1 MFITLITP
9 LIILFSYVLFND
21 EIFNKFSFLIT
32 STGYLAI
39 VYLTIV
45 LIIPIINFQNDS
57 FNTKN
62 IGVSAFYL
70 SFLHLLLYIY
80 DNNFELSFL
89 FEDLVYRNYITSG
102 YIAFILFLPMYLT
115 SFSFFKNIFSNWRKI
130 HKIIYLMWYVCTLSW
145 PKNVFIGLGQAKR
158 GPGPHIQKREHVKGQ
173 RYAKP
178 FRPTTCKR

>member
-1 MFITLITP
+1 MFTTLITP
-9 LIILFSYVLFND
+9 LIILLSYSFFND

-39 VYLTIV
+39 VYLTTV
-45 LIIPIINFQNDS
+45 LAIPLINFKNNI

-89 FEDLVYRNYITSG
+89 FEDLIYRNYITSG
-102 YIAFILFLPMYLT
+102 YIAFILLLPMYFT
-115 SFSFFKNIFSNWRKI
+115 SFSFFKNKFPNWRKI
-130 HKIIYLMWYVCTLSW
+130 HKIIYLIYVITLVHIYFVIKADYYYLFIFIMLFSIIVLSKLFSQK
-145 PKNVFIGLGQAKR
+145 KNY
-158 GPGPHIQKREHVKGQ
+158 E
-173 RYAKP
+173 
-178 FRPTTCKR
+178 

>member
-9 LIILFSYVLFND
+9 LIILFSYLLFND

-39 VYLTIV
+39 IYLTIV
-45 LIIPIINFQNDS
+45 LIIPIINFQNNS

-80 DNNFELSFL
+80 DNNFEPSFL

-115 SFSFFKNIFSNWRKI
+115 SFSFFKNKFSNWRKI
-130 HKIIYLMWYVCTLSW
+130 HKIIYLIYIITLVHIYFVI
-145 PKNVFIGLGQAKR
+145 KADYYYLFIFIMLFSITVLFKLFA
-158 GPGPHIQKREHVKGQ
+158 QKKKYE
-173 RYAKP
+173 
-178 FRPTTCKR
+178 